1 MAGSPAQAGRAQTGV
16 GGDLV
21 ILLLDNYDSFTYN
34 LYQAVRFLKQEC
46 TVVRN
51 DKITVRNL
59 LGLRPNGII
68 LSPGPGRPEDAGILL
83 ELVKKTPRTIPV
95 LGVCLG
101 HQAIALANGGPVIR
115 AKRLM
120 HGKTCFI
127 THDGQGL
134 YRGLPNRLQVAR
146 YHSLVAAEPLPK
158 NMAAT
163 AYGEDGSL
171 MGLRLLDRPVEGV
184 QFHPE
189 SVATPHGLAMLKN
202 FLDGAKGSTRRR
214 P

>member
-1 MAGSPAQAGRAQTGV
+1 M
-16 GGDLV
+16 

-34 LYQAVRFLKQEC
+34 LYQAVRFLKHGC
-46 TVVRN
+46 RVLRN
-51 DKITVRNL
+51 DSLSVKKL
-59 LGLRPNGII
+59 LALKPNGII
-68 LSPGPGRPEDAGILL
+68 LSPGPGGPEDAGILL
-83 ELVKKTPRTIPV
+83 ELVKKAPATIPI

-101 HQAIALANGGPVIR
+101 HQAIALASGGPVIR

-120 HGKTCFI
+120 HGKTCEI
-127 THDGQGL
+127 SHDGKGIFH
-134 YRGLPNRLQVAR
+134 GLPKRVTVAR

-158 NMAAT
+158 NMVAT
-163 AYGEDGSL
+163 ARAEDGSL

-189 SVATPHGLAMLKN
+189 SVATPLGLRMLKN
-202 FLDGAKGSTRRR
+202 FLDASRARDRRR

>member
-1 MAGSPAQAGRAQTGV
+1 M
-16 GGDLV
+16 

-46 TVVRN
+46 KVVRN
-51 DKITVRNL
+51 DSLTVKKAL
-59 LGLRPNGII
+59 ALRPDGII

-83 ELVKKTPRTIPV
+83 ELVKKAPPTIPV

-120 HGKTCFI
+120 HGKTCVI
-127 THDGQGL
+127 THDGKGVFKN
-134 YRGLPNRLQVAR
+134 LPKRLTVAR

-158 NMAAT
+158 NMVAT
-163 AYGEDGSL
+163 ARAEDGSL
-171 MGLRLLDRPVEGV
+171 MGLRLIDRPVEGV

-189 SVATPHGLAMLKN
+189 SVATPLGLKLLAN
-202 FLDGAKGSTRRR
+202 FVAVARATGRRR
-214 P
+214 R

>member
-1 MAGSPAQAGRAQTGV
+1 M
-16 GGDLV
+16 

-34 LYQAVRFLKQEC
+34 LYQAVRFLKHDC
-46 TVVRN
+46 KVLRN
-51 DKITVRNL
+51 DSLSVKNL
-59 LGLRPNGII
+59 LSLKPSGII

-83 ELVKKTPRTIPV
+83 GLVKKAPATIPV

-120 HGKTCFI
+120 HGKTCVI
-127 THDGQGL
+127 THDGKGVFA
-134 YRGLPNRLQVAR
+134 GLPKRLTVAR

-158 NMAAT
+158 NMIVT
-163 AYGEDGSL
+163 ARGEDGSL

-189 SVATPHGLAMLKN
+189 SVATPLGLEMLKN
-202 FLDGAKGSTRRR
+202 FLDGAKVSARRR
-214 P
+214 R

>member
-1 MAGSPAQAGRAQTGV
+1 M
-16 GGDLV
+16 

-34 LYQAVRFLKQEC
+34 LYQAVRFLKHDC
-46 TVVRN
+46 KVLRN
-51 DKITVRNL
+51 DSLSVKEFL
-59 LGLRPNGII
+59 ALKPNGII

-83 ELVKKTPRTIPV
+83 ELVKKAPPTIPV

-120 HGKTCFI
+120 HGKTCVI
-127 THDGQGL
+127 THDGKGL
-134 YRGLPNRLQVAR
+134 FKNLPKQVTVAR

-158 NMAAT
+158 NMVVT
-163 AYGEDGSL
+163 ARGEDGSL

-189 SVATPHGLAMLKN
+189 SVATPLGLKMLSN
-202 FLDGAKGSTRRR
+202 FLSFSRAPDRRR

>member
-1 MAGSPAQAGRAQTGV
+1 M
-16 GGDLV
+16 

-34 LYQAVRFLKQEC
+34 LYQAVRFLKRDCE
-46 TVVRN
+46 VVRN
-51 DKITVRNL
+51 DKITVKKL
-59 LGLRPNGII
+59 LASRPKGII

-83 ELVKKTPRTIPV
+83 ELVKKVPARIPV

-120 HGKTCFI
+120 HGKTCSI
-127 THDGQGL
+127 THDGKGL
-134 YRGLPNRLQVAR
+134 YRGLPKRVQVAR

-158 NMAAT
+158 NMTAT
-163 AYGEDGSL
+163 ARAEDGSL

-189 SVATPHGLAMLKN
+189 SVATPLGLKMLAN
-202 FLDGAKGSTRRR
+202 FLDAARR
-214 P
+214 

>member
-1 MAGSPAQAGRAQTGV
+1 M
-16 GGDLV
+16 

-34 LYQAVRFLKQEC
+34 LYQAVRSLGSQC
-46 TVVRN
+46 VVVRN
-51 DKITVRNL
+51 DKLSIKKL
-59 LGLRPNGII
+59 LALKPKGII
-68 LSPGPGRPEDAGILL
+68 LSPGPGRPEDAGVLL
-83 ELVKKTPRTIPV
+83 ELVKKAPLTIPV

-120 HGKTCFI
+120 HGKTCLV
-127 THDGQGL
+127 THDGKGVF
-134 YRGLPNRLQVAR
+134 RGLPKRVTVAR
-146 YHSLVAAEPLPK
+146 YHSLVAAEPLPS
-158 NMAAT
+158 NMIVT
-163 AYGEDGSL
+163 ARAEDGSL

-189 SVATPHGLAMLKN
+189 SVATPLGLKMLSN
-202 FLDGAKGSTRRR
+202 FLSGVRAPGRRR